1 MASVLNTNMPSINT
15 QRKLSKAQSALDK
28 SLERL
33 SSGLRINTARDD
45 AAGLAIA
52 ERMTAQIRGLAAA
65 TRNAN
70 DGVSM
75 AQTAEG
81 ALAEMGDILQRIRE
95 LAVQSANATNS
106 AGDRQSLNAE
116 VNQLVAEL
124 NRFAIT
130 SEFNGMKLLNGD
142 NAVSAFHVGANANQT
157 IVATTTDFRT
167 NKYGTYQIGN
177 AVATAGDDGKGVSI
191 SNAVTANKFYTDY
204 SNATDNLQATGA
216 VVSSSGIMTLNGPNA
231 SGAIT
236 LTVSDSAADIAS
248 KINSKDNTGIKATA
262 RTETMIGF
270 SNGSYSLTI
279 WSSNAT
285 STSAN
290 TEVAEISFNVT
301 QQASSTVG
309 STPDAL
315 TDAVNAF
322 NEQSSKT
329 GITAKLNEDK
339 SAIILENA
347 EGKNINISSKS
358 GSNVDQTIYLGNKSE
373 GNSAVASFKL
383 VSNSNATFTAAGQIT
398 LDSSR
403 SYSVS
408 LSKSASVQAGVL
420 SGKAIGST
428 AGTSTV
434 GSTLQRVDSLD
445 ITTVKGANDA
455 IHICDSAIDAVNA
468 QRAKYGAIQNRFE
481 HTISNL
487 QTSHENVSAARSRIQ
502 DADYA
507 AETAALSR
515 NQVLQ
520 QAANSMLVQA
530 NNLPQNILTLLG

>member
-45 AAGLAIA
+45 AAGLAIS
-52 ERMTAQIRGLAAA
+52 ERMTAQVRGLTVA

-106 AGDRQSLNAE
+106 AGDRKSLNDE

-124 NRFAIT
+124 NRFANT
-130 SEFNGMKLLNGD
+130 TEFNGMKLLNGD
-142 NAVSAFHVGANANQT
+142 DPVSAFHVGANSNQT

-167 NKYGTYQIGN
+167 SKYGSYQIGN
-177 AVATAGDDGKGVSI
+177 VTATAATGPTDAGKDISI
-191 SNAVTANKFYTDY
+191 SNAVAGT
-204 SNATDNLQATGA
+204 NAATNSSLQVTGA
-216 VVSSSGIMTLNGPNA
+216 AVNADGAMTLNGPNA
-231 SGAIT
+231 SGSVS
-236 LTVSDSAADIAS
+236 LSVSDSAADIAS
-248 KINSKDNTGIKATA
+248 KINNQDLTGIKATA
-262 RTETMIGF
+262 KTETMIGF
-270 SNGSYSLTI
+270 TTGDYTI
-279 WSSNAT
+279 EISTTNAT
-285 STSAN
+285 SNSAN
-290 TEVAEISFNVT
+290 TATATISFSVPKIGGDT
-301 QQASSTVG
+301 IGSSAE
-309 STPDAL
+309 AL

-329 GITAKLNEDK
+329 GITAKLNDAK
-339 SAIILENA
+339 TAIILEND
-347 EGKNINISSKS
+347 EGKNINITLK
-358 GSNVDQTIYLGNKSE
+358 NTANTIYMGNQST
-373 GNSAVASFKL
+373 GATAAISAKGTASGI
-383 VSNSNATFTAAGQIT
+383 TFTAAGQVT

-403 SYSVS
+403 SYSVTTNDK
-408 LSKSASVQAGVL
+408 LKVQYGVL
-420 SGKAIGST
+420 SGGALDVNKTYGA
-428 AGTSTV
+428 
-434 GSTLQRVDSLD
+434 TLQRVDSLD

-468 QRAKYGAIQNRFE
+468 QRAKYGALQNRFE

-520 QAANSMLVQA
+520 QAATSMLTQA

>member
-45 AAGLAIA
+45 AAGLAIS
-52 ERMTAQIRGLAAA
+52 ERMTAQVRGLTVA

-106 AGDRQSLNAE
+106 AGDRKSLNDE

-124 NRFAIT
+124 NRFANT
-130 SEFNGMKLLNGD
+130 TEFNGMKLLNG
-142 NAVSAFHVGANANQT
+142 NNPVSAFHVGANSNQT

-167 NKYGTYQIGN
+167 DKYGSYQIGN
-177 AVATAGDDGKGVSI
+177 VTATADKASAGKGVSI
-191 SNAVTANKFYTDY
+191 SNAVTGTPTPA
-204 SNATDNLQATGA
+204 SSLQVTGA
-216 VVSSSGIMTLNGPNA
+216 AVSAAGIMTLNGPSA
-231 SGAIT
+231 SGSVS
-236 LTVSDSAADIAS
+236 LSVSDSAADIAS
-248 KINSKDNTGIKATA
+248 KINSQDLTGIKATA

-270 SNGSYSLTI
+270 TTGDYTI
-279 WSSNAT
+279 EISTTNAT
-285 STSAN
+285 SNSAN
-290 TEVAEISFNVT
+290 TETATISFSVRGT
-301 QQASSTVG
+301 PSSAE
-309 STPDAL
+309 AL

-329 GITAKLNEDK
+329 GITAKLNDAK
-339 SAIILENA
+339 TGIILEND
-347 EGKNINISSKS
+347 EGKNINVTFT
-358 GSNVDQTIYLGNKSE
+358 GSNTIYMGNQSDGK
-373 GNSAVASFKL
+373 NAVIRASG
-383 VSNSNATFTAAGQIT
+383 ATTLTAAGQVT
-398 LDSSR
+398 LDSAR
-403 SYSVS
+403 SYSVT
-408 LSKSASVQAGVL
+408 LAASMNIQAGVL
-420 SGKAIGST
+420 SGGAMT
-428 AGTSTV
+428 AGSSETTY

-445 ITTVKGANDA
+445 ITTIKGANDA

-468 QRAKYGAIQNRFE
+468 QRAKYGALQNRFE

-520 QAANSMLVQA
+520 QAATSMLTQA

>member
-45 AAGLAIA
+45 AAGLAIS
-52 ERMTAQIRGLAAA
+52 ERMTAQVRGLTVA

-106 AGDRQSLNAE
+106 AGDRKSLNDE

-124 NRFAIT
+124 NRFANT
-130 SEFNGMKLLNGD
+130 TEFNGMKLLNGD
-142 NAVSAFHVGANANQT
+142 DPVSAFHVGANSNQT

-167 NKYGTYQIGN
+167 SKYGSYQIGN
-177 AVATAGDDGKGVSI
+177 ATVTSSTAGAGKGVSI
-191 SNAVTANKFYTDY
+191 SNAVTNTTANV
-204 SNATDNLQATGA
+204 SSNLQVTGA
-216 VVSSSGIMTLNGPNA
+216 AVSKPGTMTLNGPNA
-231 SGAIT
+231 SGTVA

-248 KINSKDNTGIKATA
+248 KINSQDLTGIKATA

-270 SNGSYSLTI
+270 TTGDYTI
-279 WSSNAT
+279 EISTTNAT
-285 STSAN
+285 SNSAN
-290 TEVAEISFNVT
+290 TETATISFSVPKIGGDT
-301 QQASSTVG
+301 IGSSAE
-309 STPDAL
+309 AL

-329 GITAKLNEDK
+329 GITAKLNDAK
-339 SAIILENA
+339 TGIILEND
-347 EGKNINISSKS
+347 EGKNINITLK
-358 GSNVDQTIYLGNKSE
+358 NPANTIYMGNQSS
-373 GNSAVASFKL
+373 GVSAATSASG
-383 VSNSNATFTAAGQIT
+383 ATTFTAAGQVT
-398 LDSSR
+398 LDSAR
-403 SYSVS
+403 SYSVT
-408 LSKSASVQAGVL
+408 LAASMNIQAGVL
-420 SGKAIGST
+420 SGGSMG
-428 AGTSTV
+428 AGTY

-445 ITTVKGANDA
+445 ITTIKGANDA

-468 QRAKYGAIQNRFE
+468 QRAKYGALQNRFE

-502 DADYA
+502 DADYV

-520 QAANSMLVQA
+520 QAATSMLTQA